1 MFHNE
6 QSLNY
11 ELEYATHA
19 SPVPKGNLK
28 NK

>member
-11 ELEYATHA
+11 EIEYATHT
-19 SPVPKGNLK
+19 SPVPKGILK